1 MEQEKVNG
9 TPSAVISESV
19 PKQYDRTSDG
29 HFSMKCILK
38 ASPFLSADQEKNE
51 QAIRPEP
58 KLSHKGWRGSDDLSK
73 LKSQVVWSARDLFDE
88 RFSQRQY
95 VAYSQAANSG
105 AMTEDLYL
113 SQKQEKMAGIAA
125 AFSKRESA
133 GKFEDLPADVDLKA
147 RKMAASSSTLS
158 PSPAQRRN
166 PEREMFTIRRENS
179 PVLVPRTSE
188 SKINAGTDFLRES
201 VLGWVSPKSAFFSG
215 CTLTRLYTNGFI
227 WKQSDE
233 SCLFFLPS
241 CADVLAEER
250 QLSQCLV
257 QSSKKDREFRSIF
270 QHLQNAQLQRSPS
283 ELFAQH
289 IVAIVHYIKGEL
301 SHPKTCGVS
310 KRTSWIS

>member
-1 MEQEKVNG
+1 MCGIRHKRLYRYADLILGWKKNVNGAFAHPVMELSLSLSLSLFRFLEEQNKKAKASENGNDRETKEVNMEQEKVNG

-227 WKQSDE
+227 
-233 SCLFFLPS
+233 
-241 CADVLAEER
+241 
-250 QLSQCLV
+250 
-257 QSSKKDREFRSIF
+257 
-270 QHLQNAQLQRSPS
+270 
-283 ELFAQH
+283 
-289 IVAIVHYIKGEL
+289 
-301 SHPKTCGVS
+301 
-310 KRTSWIS
+310 